1 MNLIVRLIFGVWLG
15 LLLSTISLAEDK
27 QAEGERL
34 IRHAEQISNIRS
46 ADARSFRLKAN
57 FALLGDG
64 VSFEEGTYTETWVSH
79 GRWRRESVWGSFHR
93 TEVGTGKK
101 RWVLD
106 STEEIPG
113 KAGELGSLMNVL
125 TVHQEPIKVAAIR
138 DQNIQG
144 VKARCVELKEKRIGK
159 ETLCVDAQ
167 SGVLVLSNTPTMAMG
182 KTVEYSC
189 RYGQYEQFGDR
200 TYPRHIECMEDGHR
214 GIAVRVLDL
223 SVEPSPDSASFVPPS
238 GAEELSNCTDKL
250 QAPSVLKAPDPEFPK
265 DEPQPLSP
273 EVVWLIAGA
282 DGRPRHLKVAR
293 SIGRAFDGP
302 ALAAIS
308 LWVFKPAM
316 CDGDP
321 VAVPLNVEVVFR
333 KW

>member
-1 MNLIVRLIFGVWLG
+1 MNLIARLILAVCLA
-15 LLLSTISLAEDK
+15 LLLSPVSLADDK
-27 QAEGERL
+27 QAEGEKL

-79 GRWRRESVWGSFHR
+79 GRWRRESVWGSSHR

-113 KAGELGSLMNVL
+113 KAGELGWLMKVV

-144 VKARCVELKEKRIGK
+144 VKARCVELKNNRFGK

-167 SGVLVLSNTPTMAMG
+167 SGVLVLSNTPTMGMG
-182 KTVEYSC
+182 KTVEDSC
-189 RYGQYEQFGDR
+189 RYGQYEQFGDW
-200 TYPRHIECMEDGHR
+200 TYPRHIE
-214 GIAVRVLDL
+214 
-223 SVEPSPDSASFVPPS
+223 
-238 GAEELSNCTDKL
+238 
-250 QAPSVLKAPDPEFPK
+250 
-265 DEPQPLSP
+265 
-273 EVVWLIAGA
+273 
-282 DGRPRHLKVAR
+282 
-293 SIGRAFDGP
+293 
-302 ALAAIS
+302 
-308 LWVFKPAM
+308 
-316 CDGDP
+316 
-321 VAVPLNVEVVFR
+321 
-333 KW
+333 